1 MEAVM
6 KVKGFDHLVL
16 SVQDVDRSLKF
27 FQDILG
33 LKAERLEEYRKGEAP
48 FPSVRLSATSVI
60 DLVRSKEPRHGQN
73 VDHFCLIVEPTDL
86 EALASGLK
94 GKGVEVVGTTG
105 RRWGAQGWGVSLYI
119 KDPDGNTIELKC
131 HPEGYK

>member
-1 MEAVM
+1 M

-16 SVQDVDRSLKF
+16 SVRDVDRSLRF
-27 FQDILG
+27 FQDVLG
-33 LKAERLEEYRKGEAP
+33 LEALRVEEYRRGEAP

-60 DLVRSKEPRHGQN
+60 DIVRSKEPRRGQN
-73 VDHFCLIVEPTDL
+73 VDHFCLVIEPTDL
-86 EALASGLK
+86 EGLAAGLK
-94 GKGVEVVGTTG
+94 EKGVEVTGTPG